1 MSTFLFTEESLKVI
15 KDALETLLPV
25 DHEEMLT
32 LLFRVKKYGGNRES
46 DQERLNQL
54 ACLNLLPDKTTL
66 KIWNTNFLRL
76 PFLMQQLK
84 GKVSRISRD
93 LIVRWSALVVFVL
106 RSNGFEVKVHG
117 YVMLPFV
124 LQSSIVCLGVCH
136 LHLLRTIF

>member
-136 LHLLRTIF
+136 LHLLRTGF